1 MPLKVGFDLI
11 ALPEAE
17 SGPRV
22 ENFISE
28 DDRFVEHDERK
39 IGAGDGSTDTSSS
52 SVWQRDIRRSQ
63 IPVLP
68 GTSLGSPG
76 LEHEPTAS
84 TQDVNDGSQRAVPVL
99 VRHEHLRHIAG
110 HHDEVCL
117 RPRLQRSGVPDHP
130 RDPLGPCLGSS
141 NVDRGCDGV
150 HSHDLHSMVRQHERE
165 ATRPTAHVNDAPGR
179 DIPGDR
185 DICLQITSV
194 RIEKVIQHRLCGI
207 SKRCIWRSHE
217 PKVEDPCRQRR

>member
-110 HHDEVCL
+110 HHDEVVEARVTADL
-117 RPRLQRSGVPDHP
+117 HQATPAAAAVTKRPNRTPKARRARNAPGQQRS
-130 RDPLGPCLGSS
+130 
-141 NVDRGCDGV
+141 DRG
-150 HSHDLHSMVRQHERE
+150 R
-165 ATRPTAHVNDAPGR
+165 
-179 DIPGDR
+179 
-185 DICLQITSV
+185 
-194 RIEKVIQHRLCGI
+194 
-207 SKRCIWRSHE
+207 
-217 PKVEDPCRQRR
+217 